1 MRILNAFLILS
12 HDPHHEKVAQ
22 FTSKPNCSWGQLMVI
37 YDHGKCSFGFGVW
50 YTRALS
56 PAPACC
62 LVTPSPPNNYL
73 KTARL
78 STHLSKTAQNYTV
91 TRPWLSSELPWTN
104 QLTSELSS
112 ESHTVEDFARSLALT
127 SADLHNLKLIFMG
140 VEQGDLGI
148 LSAIGVKVRVV
159 NNILRFKQLLYSI
172 IFSFPRRIPS
182 WEIWSFSLKNL

>member
-22 FTSKPNCSWGQLMVI
+22 FPSKPNCSWGQLMVI

-56 PAPACC
+56 LSPAPDCC

-78 STHLSKTAQNYTV
+78 STSTHLSKTAQNYTV

-159 NNILRFKQLLYSI
+159 NNILRFKQLL
-172 IFSFPRRIPS
+172 
-182 WEIWSFSLKNL
+182 

>member
-12 HDPHHEKVAQ
+12 HDPHHEHEKATQ
-22 FTSKPNCSWGQLMVI
+22 FPSKPNCSWGQLMVI

-73 KTARL
+73 KTAHL
-78 STHLSKTAQNYTV
+78 YTHLSKTAQNYTV

-104 QLTSELSS
+104 QLTSNLG
-112 ESHTVEDFARSLALT
+112 TVLRIAHGRGLRPLPGADLGRPPQSQ
-127 SADLHNLKLIFMG
+127 ADLHGRGAGRPRHPLRHRC
-140 VEQGDLGI
+140 QG
-148 LSAIGVKVRVV
+148 
-159 NNILRFKQLLYSI
+159 
-172 IFSFPRRIPS
+172 PCC
-182 WEIWSFSLKNL
+182 